1 MALPWEDGS
10 GRDRCSRASDL
21 QIAGIQRLSSVDW
34 PGHLALTVFAQGC
47 PWSCPY
53 CHNHAIIDMRTPG
66 QVPWSEVV
74 SLLHRRR
81 GLLDAVV
88 FSGGEPTRQGSL
100 IDAAHEVR
108 DLGFSVGVHT
118 AGAYPRRLEVLLEE
132 DIVDWVALDIKA
144 TKSNYAAV
152 AGVEVAGARAWESL
166 RVVLDWAERR
176 MSEPRV
182 KGELSAKG
190 EPSAMGES
198 YEVRL
203 TAYPHSAGDEVE
215 VARQCRDL
223 GVRFFALQQARDTG
237 APVGFRADA
246 PGWDERF
253 TALADTIVDFG
264 FHQFTVRRSSE

>member
-10 GRDRCSRASDL
+10 GHDRCSRASDL

-144 TKSNYAAV
+144 TKPNYAAV
-152 AGVEVAGARAWESL
+152 AGVGAAGARAWESL

-176 MSEPRV
+176 
-182 KGELSAKG
+182 KG
-190 EPSAMGES
+190 EP

-246 PGWDERF
+246 PGWEERF
-253 TALADTIVDFG
+253 TALADTIADFG